1 MNVFM
6 TASLLDRSLYFKGL
20 LILIRQDRA
29 IREPEKKL
37 MLRIGAIMGFE
48 KKFCRNNISEIMNN
62 KNIDDS
68 APVFSLSEIARFFIH
83 DGLIISAVDKDIH
96 ENELAWLKKVAA
108 ANGIEQSYVDDYL
121 KKCAA
126 QTAGGLEK
134 NLKIKEIVWT

>member
-1 MNVFM
+1 MK
-6 TASLLDRSLYFKGL
+6 ASLLDRSLYFKGL

-37 MLRIGAIMGFE
+37 MLRIGASMGFE
-48 KKFCRNNISEIMNN
+48 KKFCRNNINEIMNN

-68 APVFSLSEIARFFIH
+68 APVFTRPEIARFFIH

-96 ENELAWLKKVAA
+96 ENELVWLKKVAA

-121 KKCAA
+121 KKCAK
-126 QTAGGLEK
+126 QTADDLEK
-134 NLKIKEIVWT
+134 NLKVKEIAWA

>member
-1 MNVFM
+1 MK
-6 TASLLDRSLYFKGL
+6 ASLLDRSLYFKGL
-20 LILIRQDRA
+20 LILIRQDRS

-48 KKFCRNNISEIMNN
+48 KKFCKNNINEIMNN

-68 APVFSLSEIARFFIH
+68 PPVFSRSEIARFFIH

-108 ANGIEQSYVDDYL
+108 VNGIEQSFVDDYL
-121 KKCAA
+121 KKCAP
-126 QTAGGLEK
+126 QTANDLEK
-134 NLKIKEIVWT
+134 NLKVKEISWA